1 VETGG
6 FKFRD
11 LSQYET
17 YLNNRARRNRNMNLT
32 VLRNENN
39 ELTRMILSVKPEHL
53 VYLAEEM

>member
-1 VETGG
+1 METGG